1 MVFNSDRS
9 RRRISCKANG
19 TQVENFTSVP
29 EVSASITRTKMTNK
43 FKRSTASV
51 YRYEGIHDQGNS
63 NFMPPGGAMQ
73 PWNGS
78 TLEWEC
84 CMVSSTRLWA
94 SEAAILGGRHRIAL
108 TLNQNL
114 RSRVLQMGQTREALI
129 GGAYNKRLSLSSIVL
144 NVCHMCPDF

>member
-1 MVFNSDRS
+1 
-9 RRRISCKANG
+9 
-19 TQVENFTSVP
+19 
-29 EVSASITRTKMTNK
+29 MTNK

-114 RSRVLQMGQTREALI
+114 RARVLQMGQAREALI
-129 GGAYNKRLSLSSIVL
+129 NGAYVSVLRTSINLNASSYTHLTLPTNTDVQLSARGRSF
-144 NVCHMCPDF
+144 HQ